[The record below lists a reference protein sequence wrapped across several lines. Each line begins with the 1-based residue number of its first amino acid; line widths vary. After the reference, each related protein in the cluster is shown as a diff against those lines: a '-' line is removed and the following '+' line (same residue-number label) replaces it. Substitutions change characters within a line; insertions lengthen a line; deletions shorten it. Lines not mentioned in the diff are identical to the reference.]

1 MQCGSCPVRARDF
14 ERSEVVAKGWLVC
27 VCRVSF
33 KCVVYVGDLGQM
45 MGSVMLVNKEKS
57 VSEP

>member
-1 MQCGSCPVRARDF
+1 MILKGVRLWPKA
-14 ERSEVVAKGWLVC
+14 GLC
-27 VCRVSF
+27 VSVMF
-33 KCVVYVGDLGQM
+33 HKCVVYVGDLGQV